1 MSPLNFDPKNDG
13 YWGDTTATLDW
24 CEQNYEVSWY
34 IAEFWNTVTNLSM
47 IIPPLWGIYKCLQRD
62 LETRYLVGFLA
73 LLLVGIG
80 STMFHMTLQYSM
92 QLLDEIPMVWSS
104 CAFIYC
110 QHMVKS
116 RSGEKGLGVAALLA
130 TYGTL
135 FTILYL
141 AWPHPILHQVM
152 YGVLVFYMIYQAVM
166 ILKEGYNKV
175 SMKLFVIGILMYG
188 SGFLLWNLENEFC
201 QHVAAV
207 RSSLPPFL
215 APITQLHGWWHLFAG
230 YATYMNIQFCLFHR
244 LNHLQLS
251 PRYTSDLMGVAVQ
264 VTKSAIA

>member
-47 IIPPLWGIYKCLQRD
+47 IIPPIWGIHKCLQRG

-80 STMFHMTLQYSM
+80 STMFHMTLQWSM

-110 QHMVKS
+110 QHMVTS
-116 RSGEKGLGVAALLA
+116 RSEPWVRGQGG
-130 TYGTL
+130 
-135 FTILYL
+135 
-141 AWPHPILHQVM
+141 PQV
-152 YGVLVFYMIYQAVM
+152 
-166 ILKEGYNKV
+166 
-175 SMKLFVIGILMYG
+175 
-188 SGFLLWNLENEFC
+188 W
-201 QHVAAV
+201 
-207 RSSLPPFL
+207 
-215 APITQLHGWWHLFAG
+215 
-230 YATYMNIQFCLFHR
+230 
-244 LNHLQLS
+244 
-251 PRYTSDLMGVAVQ
+251 
-264 VTKSAIA
+264 

>member
-1 MSPLNFDPKNDG
+1 MSPLDFDPRNDG

-47 IIPPLWGIYKCLQRD
+47 IIPPLWGMYKCLQRG
-62 LETRYLVGFLA
+62 LETRYLVSFAA

-110 QHMVKS
+110 QHMVTS
-116 RSGEKGLGVAALLA
+116 RSGEKRSSVALLLLG
-130 TYGTL
+130 YGTI

-141 AWPHPILHQVM
+141 LVPNPVIHQAM
-152 YGVLVFYMIYQAVM
+152 YGLLVFYMIFQAVM
-166 ILKEGYNKV
+166 ILKGSYNVV
-175 SMKLFVIGILMYG
+175 SMKLFFLGILMYG
-188 SGFLLWNLENEFC
+188 SGFLLWNLGELKIS
-201 QHVAAV
+201 QSSVKLDPQRT
-207 RSSLPPFL
+207 RSAL
-215 APITQLHGWWHLFAG
+215 TWKECEV
-230 YATYMNIQFCLFHR
+230 TC
-244 LNHLQLS
+244 
-251 PRYTSDLMGVAVQ
+251 PRSWLR
-264 VTKSAIA
+264 